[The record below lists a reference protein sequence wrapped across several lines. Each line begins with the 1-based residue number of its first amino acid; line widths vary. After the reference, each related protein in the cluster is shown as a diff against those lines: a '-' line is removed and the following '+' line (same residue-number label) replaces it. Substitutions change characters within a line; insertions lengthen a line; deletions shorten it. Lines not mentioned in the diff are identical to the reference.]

1 MMNMQQMLGQFQ
13 GFMQNPMGF
22 MLQNKLQIPKEYM
35 NNPNDAIQYL
45 MNTGKISQDQYNWA
59 RNQAKQLQ
67 NSPDFMKMFGQK

>member
-1 MMNMQQMLGQFQ
+1 MINMQQMLGQFQ

-67 NSPDFMKMFGQK
+67 NNPDFMKMFGHK

>member
-13 GFMQNPMGF
+13 GFMQNPMAF
-22 MLQNKLQIPKEYM
+22 MLQSKLQIPKEYM
-35 NNPNDAIQYL
+35 NNPDDAIQYL

-67 NSPDFMKMFGQK
+67 NNPDFMKMFGQK

>member
-1 MMNMQQMLGQFQ
+1 MINMQQMLGQFQ
-13 GFMQNPMGF
+13 GFMQNPMAF

-67 NSPDFMKMFGQK
+67 NNPDFMKMFQHK